1 MHQLLLTKIPTG
13 CCEGKTY
20 TADVAG
26 LPTQKKSERK
36 IIAHWPSQK
45 LHSLMFLKVQKIDT
59 FAHTLCL
66 ITSRALDGTHLIKK
80 PANWAIIAASR

>member
-26 LPTQKKSERK
+26 LPTQKILRDNCTLAKPEIALLYVFKSAKNRHFCPCFMPHNFK
-36 IIAHWPSQK
+36 SIGWNSPY
-45 LHSLMFLKVQKIDT
+45 
-59 FAHTLCL
+59 
-66 ITSRALDGTHLIKK
+66 KK
-80 PANWAIIAASR
+80 ARELGYNCCK

>member
-26 LPTQKKSERK
+26 LPTQKIQEKDNCTLARPEIALLNVFKSAKNRHFCPYFMPHNFK
-36 IIAHWPSQK
+36 SIGWSSP
-45 LHSLMFLKVQKIDT
+45 F
-59 FAHTLCL
+59 
-66 ITSRALDGTHLIKK
+66 KK
-80 PANWAIIAASR
+80 ARELGNNCCK